1 MNNFNF
7 VLFIYLII
15 LLQTKTS
22 KTSYIFTG
30 KHFLQRQFFRRCTV
44 EPWLNKRIRLG
55 FMGEQ
60 GAESIHAAVNAITRA
75 YTSIPDKVSQVQ
87 CILHSLLL
95 FYYFTAGAMQDTPPP
110 PPPPPALY
118 FEKHQKLNITII
130 TRTSSNIC
138 HEWLVSKNFN

>member
-75 YTSIPDKVSQVQ
+75 YTSISDKISQVQ
-87 CILHSLLL
+87 CILHSHS
-95 FYYFTAGAMQDTPPP
+95 YYFTTSLQEQCRT
-110 PPPPPALY
+110 PPPALY

-130 TRTSSNIC
+130 SRTSSNIC